1 MICIPFSSSSL
12 PLDLFMKG
20 RVISRGKGDRP
31 YPDLVRRIWEGCSKN
46 NLREEEE
53 EEEDDEKEE
62 EEDMI
67 ASAFKSPKSK

>member
-1 MICIPFSSSSL
+1 
-12 PLDLFMKG
+12 MKG

-53 EEEDDEKEE
+53 EEEDDEEE
-62 EEDMI
+62 EEPCAPSHARSRSLTLAHAHLSLCVLKGSCCI
-67 ASAFKSPKSK
+67 